1 MGLVIAFLA
10 EGGHAEVV
18 PFWHF
23 SEWLPAYY
31 DLLRSPSHIA
41 LELTLMLIFDG
52 IIFGLIWKTLRNYVK
67 KHHTDD
73 VEQIVS
79 AEHQYHDTNEVEV
92 RIQRIERMVEV
103 LLNQQE
109 KQKRKS
115 G

>member
-1 MGLVIAFLA
+1 MVILNLLA
-10 EGGHAEVV
+10 EAGHAEVV

-52 IIFGLIWKTLRNYVK
+52 IIFGLIWKTLRNYVNR
-67 KHHTDD
+67 HHKEDIET
-73 VEQIVS
+73 IVS
-79 AEHQYHDTNEVEV
+79 AEHNFHHDSNEIEV
-92 RIQRIERMVEV
+92 RIERIEHMVEV

-109 KQKRKS
+109 RQKNKS
-115 G
+115 